1 MRIGLRTCEPGPGSR
16 MARRSDGS
24 GSVIPP
30 MVGVGAAAVG
40 STMMAGVTCE
50 STARVGVPIGRSRG
64 VGEGGVS
71 SVAGA
76 AGGGGGGGAGGVE
89 GGGGRGRAGKGGK
102 G

>member
-1 MRIGLRTCEPGPGSR
+1 
-16 MARRSDGS
+16 
-24 GSVIPP
+24 

-76 AGGGGGGGAGGVE
+76 AGGVRRGETGALQAAAIKASV
-89 GGGGRGRAGKGGK
+89 RRAGTARLPAIG
-102 G
+102 